1 MAELLV
7 KDAEKWFR
15 REDGEPFKVID
26 RLSFEAREGCVT
38 VLIGPSGCG
47 KSTLLNSVVGLE
59 TLDRGELLFIVEGQT
74 RERPL
79 IGYVFQ
85 SPRLLPWKT
94 IGENISLALK
104 GAGIGRTEWDSRVAH
119 YLTLVGLE
127 EYVNQFPLYLS
138 GGQRQRVGL
147 ARALAVESDIVLM
160 DEPFASVDELTAR
173 QLRQTTRRLC
183 EQLHRT
189 VLFVTHNLAEAAYMS
204 DYIVTLTNQVRQS
217 FGLAPLA
224 VDDRLTRAAQIQADA
239 MASLNVMD
247 HTLPGAPLPTLAGR
261 LQSVGYG
268 YLWAGENIACN
279 APDAATV
286 ESLWLNSPPHRANI
300 LSPLPTSIGAA
311 VAYSSQ
317 GEPYYCQVFGQAN
330 P

>member
-59 TLDRGELLFIVEGQT
+59 TLDRGELLFTVEGQT

-119 YLTLVGLE
+119 YLKLVGLE

-173 QLRQTTRRLC
+173 QLRKTTRRLC

-204 DYIVTLTNQVRQS
+204 DYVVTLTNRP
-217 FGLAPLA
+217 A
-224 VDDRLTRAAQIQADA
+224 RLDAYVTNSLHSPRHWGPEIYNFAAE
-239 MASLNVMD
+239 LETKV
-247 HTLPGAPLPTLAGR
+247 TLKEDEG
-261 LQSVGYG
+261 S
-268 YLWAGENIACN
+268 
-279 APDAATV
+279 
-286 ESLWLNSPPHRANI
+286 
-300 LSPLPTSIGAA
+300 
-311 VAYSSQ
+311 
-317 GEPYYCQVFGQAN
+317 
-330 P
+330 

>member
-26 RLSFEAREGCVT
+26 RLSFHAREGCVT

-47 KSTLLNSVVGLE
+47 KSTLLNSIVGLE
-59 TLDRGELLFIVEGQT
+59 SLDRGELHFTVSGQN

-104 GAGIGRTEWDSRVAH
+104 GAGVARSEWNSRVTH
-119 YLTLVGLE
+119 YLDLVGLE

-204 DYIVTLTNQVRQS
+204 DYVVTLTNRPARLDAYV
-217 FGLAPLA
+217 ANPLA
-224 VDDRLTRAAQIQADA
+224 SPRHWGPSIYNFAAE
-239 MASLNVMD
+239 LETKV
-247 HTLPGAPLPTLAGR
+247 TLKEE
-261 LQSVGYG
+261 
-268 YLWAGENIACN
+268 GE
-279 APDAATV
+279 
-286 ESLWLNSPPHRANI
+286 S
-300 LSPLPTSIGAA
+300 
-311 VAYSSQ
+311 
-317 GEPYYCQVFGQAN
+317 
-330 P
+330 

>member
-15 REDGEPFKVID
+15 REDGQPFKIID

-47 KSTLLNSVVGLE
+47 KSTLLNSIVGLE
-59 TLDRGELLFIVEGQT
+59 RLDHGEMQFINAGRAQQ
-74 RERPL
+74 RPL

-94 IGENISLALK
+94 VGENISLALK
-104 GAGIGRTEWDSRVAH
+104 GAGVARAEWESRVKH
-119 YLTLVGLE
+119 YLKLVDLE
-127 EYVNQFPLYLS
+127 EYTHQFPLYLS

-147 ARALAVESDIVLM
+147 PRALAIESDLVLM

-189 VLFVTHNLAEAAYMS
+189 VLFVTHNLPEAAYMS
-204 DYIVTLTNQVRQS
+204 DFVVTLTQRPARLDAYVTN
-217 FGLAPLA
+217 PLSTPRHWGPE
-224 VDDRLTRAAQIQADA
+224 VYNFAAE
-239 MASLNVMD
+239 LENKV
-247 HTLPGAPLPTLAGR
+247 TLKEET
-261 LQSVGYG
+261 
-268 YLWAGENIACN
+268 
-279 APDAATV
+279 
-286 ESLWLNSPPHRANI
+286 
-300 LSPLPTSIGAA
+300 
-311 VAYSSQ
+311 
-317 GEPYYCQVFGQAN
+317 EP
-330 P
+330 

>member
-1 MAELLV
+1 MAELVV

-15 REDGEPFKVID
+15 REDGSPFKVID
-26 RLSFEAREGCVT
+26 RLSFTARAGCVT

-47 KSTLLNSVVGLE
+47 KSTLLNSIVGLE
-59 TLDRGELLFIVEGQT
+59 KLDHGDLQFVSNGKS

-94 IGENISLALK
+94 VGENLALALK
-104 GAGIGRTEWDSRVAH
+104 GAGVARRDWTPRVER
-119 YLTLVGLE
+119 YLELVGLE

-147 ARALAVESDIVLM
+147 ARALAVESDVVLM

-173 QLRQTTRRLC
+173 QLRETTRRLC

-204 DYIVTLTNQVRQS
+204 DFVVTLTRR
-217 FGLAPLA
+217 P
-224 VDDRLTRAAQIQADA
+224 
-239 MASLNVMD
+239 ASLDEYVTN
-247 HTLPGAPLPTLAGR
+247 PLPTPRRWG
-261 LQSVGYG
+261 SEVYHF
-268 YLWAGENIACN
+268 
-279 APDAATV
+279 AAQLETKV
-286 ESLWLNSPPHRANI
+286 TLK
-300 LSPLPTSIGAA
+300 
-311 VAYSSQ
+311 
-317 GEPYYCQVFGQAN
+317 
-330 P
+330 